1 MFPSVFHFLSSTL
14 QEGVAKLE
22 ASEQDVYLRDVV
34 EHSDPRFSR
43 FRDSPERG
51 GAGAGGQQ
59 GFSKKMGSKI
69 KGVEG
74 EKATMAE
81 RSLSANNLSCE

>member
-14 QEGVAKLE
+14 QEGVTKLE

-34 EHSDPRFSR
+34 EHSDPRISR

-51 GAGAGGQQ
+51 GAGGRRAVRFQQ
-59 GFSKKMGSKI
+59 ENGSKI
-69 KGVEG
+69 KGLREREG
-74 EKATMAE
+74 CHAKE
-81 RSLSANNLSCE
+81 SLSANNLSCE